1 MASAR
6 RRTERSLGVL
16 ISSALTG
23 TALVASLIGMLAGT
37 MSLAQAPNSPVPN
50 SPVPNSPVPSSPAAQ
65 PPTPRAPDGKPDL
78 TGIWIPA
85 ARGGGA
91 SRYNEQGGETVFAA
105 RDSSFENFENDNAL
119 RRLGD
124 RNKPLYKPEHWAKV
138 RENDAN
144 GNELDPEFKCRPY
157 GVPRMGAPSQI
168 VQTKDQV
175 VLLYAGG
182 FAGQNTFRVVPTDG
196 RPHNQARVTQETWKG
211 DPVGHWE
218 GDTLVIETI
227 GFTDE
232 SWLHKSGYFH
242 GFKLRVVERFTR
254 TGNTLRWVSD
264 GRGPRGAAGA
274 LDDEPSDARPQ
285 RAARRV
291 RGGGPAVRG
300 ARPAS
305 IW

>member
-1 MASAR
+1 MASSR
-6 RRTERSLGVL
+6 RRNERSLYTLSGTLTAISLATGL
-16 ISSALTG
+16 ILGGLLSG
-23 TALVASLIGMLAGT
+23 TI
-37 MSLAQAPNSPVPN
+37 SLAQAPTP
-50 SPVPNSPVPSSPAAQ
+50 PSAPAAQ
-65 PPTPRAPDGKPDL
+65 PPTPRASDGKPDL

-85 ARGGGA
+85 VRGGGA

-254 TGNTLRWVSD
+254 TGNTLRWVATVED
-264 GRGPRGAAGA
+264 PEV
-274 LDDEPSDARPQ
+274 LLEPWTMNPVTRVLDARPDAFVAEDLPCEERDLQ
-285 RAARRV
+285 HMVTKV
-291 RGGGPAVRG
+291 RSG
-300 ARPAS
+300 
-305 IW
+305 

>member
-1 MASAR
+1 MASSR
-6 RRTERSLGVL
+6 RRNERSLYTLSGTLTAIGLATGL
-16 ISSALTG
+16 ILGGLLSG
-23 TALVASLIGMLAGT
+23 TI
-37 MSLAQAPNSPVPN
+37 SLAQAPTPPSPPAEQ
-50 SPVPNSPVPSSPAAQ
+50 SPP
-65 PPTPRAPDGKPDL
+65 PRAPDGKPDL

-85 ARGGGA
+85 VRGGGA

-254 TGNTLRWVSD
+254 TGNTLRWVATVED
-264 GRGPRGAAGA
+264 PEV
-274 LDDEPSDARPQ
+274 LLEPWTMNPVTRVLDARPDAFVAEDLPCEERDLQ
-285 RAARRV
+285 HMVTKV
-291 RGGGPAVRG
+291 RSG
-300 ARPAS
+300 
-305 IW
+305 